1 MATATPNSVIVY
13 IDDERI
19 ELFGKDAIDFEA
31 TRTENH
37 QEYLDRKATNAANA
51 VKREALLAKLGITAD
66 EAALLLA

>member
-1 MATATPNSVIVY
+1 MATATPNNIIVY

-51 VKREALLAKLGITAD
+51 IKREALLAKLGITAE
-66 EAALLLA
+66 EAALLLK